1 MRLYPRDGRA
11 TTPAPAVLM
20 FLLFCHME
28 IPEATGTSEQNQT
41 NISTDHQQ
49 VNSTHSDDASRST
62 SSEDKMSPFC
72 PDGKFSRDGITCSP
86 CAMGCPESM
95 YISTPCSPEMDTQC
109 VFCPSSNVTEWNLYP
124 GCIEL
129 YSEGDNASTG
139 LLNNENE
146 MLTSCETDYYIFA
159 YFTVPVAV
167 LNVLL
172 FGCLMLGWCCTC
184 TDLCQSCKTNE
195 TIPAVSRIITE
206 YINPAYDS
214 FITLLFNRARER
226 NVTYP
231 AQHRIPSVTEVIS
244 GVCEESDELGD
255 NPTVIPTVSD
265 RQVSCTC
272 DRYVQTVCESN
283 VSSYSGSSRQRTWN
297 IPQPSSRSHV
307 ILNDISLSSSNNEDR
322 TKPKSTTSECTRNER
337 VIRNEFHV
345 KLSRHCEEAEDLTR
359 QQRIL
364 PMLHKFDTC
373 DICCYYLSD
382 SSGASSTR
390 SSIIGDPRLN
400 NKKDGDQNF
409 IRCIDDFTETTVIR
423 Y

>member
-1 MRLYPRDGRA
+1 
-11 TTPAPAVLM
+11 
-20 FLLFCHME
+20 
-28 IPEATGTSEQNQT
+28 
-41 NISTDHQQ
+41 
-49 VNSTHSDDASRST
+49 
-62 SSEDKMSPFC
+62 MSPFC

-283 VSSYSGSSRQRTWN
+283 VSSVRLYGTKPPSAANWSETYKDVSAYATLNNRTQDTSGDIYLKMSPLSTPKSGSSRQRTWN